1 MAKSILITG
10 CSSGFGFA
18 ASLLFLQRGW
28 QVAATMRD
36 VSEWKGDTSYK
47 DLRIIALDVS
57 DRSSIDEG
65 IKQAAD
71 TFGKLDCV
79 VNNAGR
85 GLLSVFEATPL
96 DVARSVFETNV
107 FGYMSV
113 MQASLPY
120 FKEAGRGR
128 FVNISSGSGIMPEPL
143 MSIYSASKH
152 AVEGFTESVAY
163 ELATQN
169 VSVKLIEP
177 GLVKGTSFLQQTQ
190 KSSESVPQPSEYKA
204 YVEQVISMYRG
215 RSSEGLA
222 TEQDVA
228 EAIFRA
234 ATEDSGE
241 LRTLVGGDTAKT
253 AHMRWET
260 SEKEYRSYARSI
272 FEQPSASQ

>member
-1 MAKSILITG
+1 M
-10 CSSGFGFA
+10 
-18 ASLLFLQRGW
+18 
-28 QVAATMRD
+28 
-36 VSEWKGDTSYK
+36 
-47 DLRIIALDVS
+47 
-57 DRSSIDEG
+57 
-65 IKQAAD
+65 
-71 TFGKLDCV
+71 
-79 VNNAGR
+79 
-85 GLLSVFEATPL
+85 SVFEATPL

-120 FKEAGRGR
+120 FKKAGGGR
-128 FVNISSGSGIMPEPL
+128 FVNISSGSGLMPEPL

-177 GLVKGTSFLQQTQ
+177 GLVKGTGFMKQTQ
-190 KSSESVPQPSEYKA
+190 KSSESVPQPPEYEG
-204 YVEQVISMYRG
+204 YVEKMISMYTERP
-215 RSSEGLA
+215 SEGLA

-241 LRTLVGGDTAKT
+241 LRTLVGPDTAKT

-260 SEKEYRSYARSI
+260 SEKAYRAYTHSLFERSV
-272 FEQPSASQ
+272 ASR